1 MPRSLTR
8 CDEETNTASNGNRIL
23 ATSVTELSR
32 LITCGSEPALK
43 TFLLPQ
49 IYSGCNSNS
58 KSTLNY
64 FKYIHF
70 NILLR

>member
-1 MPRSLTR
+1 MLYRPRSLTR

-43 TFLLPQ
+43 TFFYL
-49 IYSGCNSNS
+49 
-58 KSTLNY
+58 K
-64 FKYIHF
+64 F
-70 NILLR
+70 ILVVTVMVKVD